1 MQKSEDGDT
10 LATSQL
16 KEGMIAK
23 LIVIHWLHIQIFTY
37 HVVPSVY
44 SEGGGIMRLTGV
56 VGQMVFLKQY
66 KDHN

>member
-23 LIVIHWLHIQIFTY
+23 LIVIPWLHIQIFTY

-44 SEGGGIMRLTGV
+44 SGVGIMRLTGV

>member
-23 LIVIHWLHIQIFTY
+23 LIVIPWLHIQIFTY

-44 SEGGGIMRLTGV
+44 SGGGGGGYYETYWCCWSNGV
-56 VGQMVFLKQY
+56 LETV
-66 KDHN
+66 